1 GSVPGGDS
9 HRLPGA
15 LGGINRGALHGA
27 GGAAFS
33 GLTGCPVGGS
43 PWRGTAI
50 PKCRAARTMAPR
62 PAPRHVH
69 GIPMPNKPKPQKG
82 DKDGMQRILLAARN
96 EFCRAGLSG
105 AKLEV
110 IALEAGVSKQL
121 IHHYFRTKTE
131 LYAAT
136 VDDATRDVMAQLNG
150 IDYEQCPPEEALTRF
165 IHRLFHLLHEHPFVA
180 GIFNDQNLRG
190 GEHTSEQI
198 SRRPRLTMRLK
209 EVLRR
214 GQAEG
219 VFRRDVD
226 AHAILAA
233 AVMIAM
239 GCFTSREIMAAF
251 VPVAF

>member
-1 GSVPGGDS
+1 
-9 HRLPGA
+9 
-15 LGGINRGALHGA
+15 
-27 GGAAFS
+27 
-33 GLTGCPVGGS
+33 
-43 PWRGTAI
+43 
-50 PKCRAARTMAPR
+50 
-62 PAPRHVH
+62 
-69 GIPMPNKPKPQKG
+69 MPNKPKQQKG

-251 VPVAF
+251 VPVAFETPEDMARWRDLAVKVMLDQMLARP